1 MLQFSW
7 PVLYIAQYCSP
18 LSSFSFQQTLSPYS
32 KYITLQN
39 KEPRRILFSLSFL
52 SSLFSFWLLFR
63 IFYTKSQTKKLPEI
77 IKKVN
82 KRLFLTIAVFQN
94 NGLTSLSS
102 SCVCLD
108 SSAPTIQR
116 EGGLPT
122 CLVWLFHLT
131 RGKSLW
137 SPHEWSTLTEIKIN
151 VWS

>member
-7 PVLYIAQYCSP
+7 PVLYIAQYSSP

-131 RGKSLW
+131 RGKSL
-137 SPHEWSTLTEIKIN
+137 
-151 VWS
+151 